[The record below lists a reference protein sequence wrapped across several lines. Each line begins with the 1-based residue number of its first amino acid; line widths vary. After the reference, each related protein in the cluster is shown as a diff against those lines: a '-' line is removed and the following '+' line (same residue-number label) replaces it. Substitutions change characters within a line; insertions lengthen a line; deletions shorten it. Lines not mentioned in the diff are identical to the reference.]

1 MIRWFDE
8 SMNQQINL
16 LAEATM
22 DTAKLETNQKVER
35 WSVFTLSVWALGAA
49 VAGYYGLFTKLPFFG
64 IAPLVVAGIAI
75 PVMVYY
81 LNENFRAY
89 IQSIDLKHLTIF
101 HLWRIPAGF
110 AFLYYGSQNLLPETF
125 VRNAGYGD
133 IIVGFLVPLILMWKG
148 GGVKYLTFH
157 IFGLLDFVVAV
168 GTGLSFTV
176 ARVPLMDNIATF
188 PIVLIPVFGVCVTG
202 ALSIMTL
209 DILLRKRSVARE
221 TGAVS
226 NSYA

>member
-1 MIRWFDE
+1 ME
-8 SMNQQINL
+8 SLNS
-16 LAEATM
+16 
-22 DTAKLETNQKVER
+22 ETNQKVER
-35 WSVFTLSVWALGAA
+35 WCILTLSVWALAA
-49 VAGYYGLFTKLPFFG
+49 SVAGYYGLFTKLSFGG
-64 IAPLVVAGIAI
+64 IAPLVVGGIAV

-81 LNENFRAY
+81 LNENFRTY

-133 IIVGFLVPLILMWKG
+133 LAVGFLVPIILMWKG
-148 GGVKYLTFH
+148 GDDKYLAFH

-168 GTGLSFTV
+168 GTGLIFTV
-176 ARVPLMDNIATF
+176 SRVPLMDNIATF
-188 PIVLIPVFGVCVTG
+188 PVVLIPVFGVCVTG

-209 DILLRKRSVARE
+209 DILLKKRSAALQ
-221 TGAVS
+221 TAAVS
-226 NSYA
+226 NSFGVEVKTNG